1 LIRFPGGAIP
11 EPERHGRRAFIRTF
25 ALVTIALSIVYLGWR
40 AFATLNFDV
49 WWISV
54 PLLAFELHNALGLM
68 LFTFTL
74 WDIDVRPRLVRVDP
88 NPDRSV
94 AVLIPTYNEPSEV
107 LLPTIAAAVALKPAH
122 ETWVLD
128 DGRRE
133 EVRALA
139 EALGARYLTRP
150 DNEGAKAGNLNHA
163 LPHVEA
169 DLVAVLDADHVPT
182 DGFLLRTLPYFE
194 DECVAVVQT
203 PQDFYNLD
211 SFEHERTGDDS
222 SHVAYLEEAVFYRVI
237 APGKNRWEG
246 AFWCGTGAVIRREAL
261 RSVGGVSTDSVT
273 EDIET
278 SIRMLRRGWSI
289 VYHNEVLAH
298 GLAPSDAVQYMTQRH
313 RWALGAMQTIRNEN
327 PLLGRG
333 LKFGQRLAFMTT
345 LGGWFDSWRTLG
357 FMLIAPLVLLSGASP
372 IEAPGYI
379 YGPFFVITFAMQF
392 FALRLLA
399 RGHFPP
405 LLSLV
410 FEVLRMPAVI
420 PATLALVLPGAHTFK
435 VTPKGRVGDERP
447 RAPLPRLLVAL
458 LALHVLS
465 GAWFL
470 LTISGHTPTVYGE
483 PAATIGAG
491 FFALLNGWLLV
502 TALRR
507 IRADR
512 FAGERRGSVR
522 LPVDLEAQIDAQPC
536 TVDDLSI
543 SGAQIALPVGV
554 GLEPGSNA
562 TLTLHLPDGPLSL
575 RGRVLRPLGP
585 GPQSRFGFEFD
596 HGQLDA
602 VARVALSLFGATP
615 DAPDEHP
622 VAA

>member
-1 LIRFPGGAIP
+1 VIRFPGGAIP
-11 EPERHGRRAFIRTF
+11 APEPQRRRVFIRAF
-25 ALVTIALSIVYLGWR
+25 ALSTIALSVVYLGWR
-40 AFATLNFDV
+40 AFATLNLEV
-49 WWISV
+49 WWIAL
-54 PLLAFELHNALGLM
+54 PLLLFEAHNTLGLA
-68 LFTFTL
+68 LFTFAL
-74 WDIDVRPRLVRVDP
+74 WDIDIRPRLMRVDP

-94 AVLIPTYNEPSEV
+94 AVLIPTYNEPTEV
-107 LLPTIAAAVALKPAH
+107 LLPTIAAAVALEPGH

-128 DGRRE
+128 DGRRN
-133 EVRALA
+133 EVRELA

-150 DNEGAKAGNLNHA
+150 DNVGAKAGNLNHA

-169 DLVAVLDADHVPT
+169 ELVAVLDADHVPSA
-182 DGFLLRTLPYFE
+182 GFLLRTLPYFE
-194 DECVAVVQT
+194 DERVAVVQT

-211 SFEHERTGDDS
+211 SFEHERASDDS
-222 SHVAYLEEAVFYRVI
+222 SRVAYLEEAVFYRVI

-261 RSVGGVSTDSVT
+261 NSVGGVSTDSVT

-289 VYHNEVLAH
+289 VYHNEVLAR
-298 GLAPSDAVQYMTQRH
+298 GLAPSDAVQYMTQRN

-327 PLLGRG
+327 PLFGRG
-333 LKFGQRLAFMTT
+333 LKFTQRLAFMTT

-357 FMLIAPLVLLSGASP
+357 FMLIAPLVLTTGASP
-372 IEAPGYI
+372 IDAPGYL

-405 LLSLV
+405 ILSLV
-410 FEVLRMPAVI
+410 FDVLRLPAVI

-458 LALHVLS
+458 LAAHVVA
-465 GAWFL
+465 GVWFA
-470 LTISGHTPTVYGE
+470 LTVTGLTPTAYRE
-483 PAATIGAG
+483 PAVTIGAV
-491 FFALLNGWLLV
+491 FFASLNGWLLV

-512 FAGERRGSVR
+512 FAGERRASVR
-522 LPVDLEAQIDAQPC
+522 LPVDVEADIDGASC
-536 TVDDLSI
+536 IVEDLSI
-543 SGAQIALPVGV
+543 TGAQIVLPFG
-554 GLEPGSNA
+554 GQLEPGSEA
-562 TLTLHLPDGPLSL
+562 TLTLHLPDGPLRL
-575 RGRVLRPLGP
+575 WGRVLRPLGGDALP
-585 GPQSRFGFEFD
+585 RFGFAFAD
-596 HGQLDA
+596 GQLDA
-602 VARVALSLFGATP
+602 VARIALSLFGGAP